1 MISFRGATAEL
12 LLPPT
17 SSVEAGARRLADL
30 PAGGRTP
37 LAAGLIRS
45 AEVLSAERLR
55 DPGRRPLLV
64 VVTDGRATK
73 GQPGAVTRAAALLRG
88 VASVVVDCESGPVR
102 LGLAAALAAPLGG
115 GPIRLDELAPGGVL
129 PTV

>member
-1 MISFRGATAEL
+1 M
-12 LLPPT
+12 
-17 SSVEAGARRLADL
+17 

-64 VVTDGRATK
+64 VVTDGRATR
-73 GQPGAVTRAAALLRG
+73 GEPGAVRRAAALLRG

-102 LGLAAALAAPLGG
+102 LGLAAGLAGLLGG
-115 GPIRLDELAPGGVL
+115 DLIRLDELAVGALVRTVKDARGGARGAAGRAA
-129 PTV
+129 